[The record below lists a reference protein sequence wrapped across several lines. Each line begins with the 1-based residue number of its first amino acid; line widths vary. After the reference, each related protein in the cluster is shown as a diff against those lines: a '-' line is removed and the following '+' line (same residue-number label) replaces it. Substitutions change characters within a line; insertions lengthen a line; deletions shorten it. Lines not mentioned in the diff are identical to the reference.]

1 MRSLGI
7 VGILLI
13 LVQTGDHPAIEVGE
27 DRLLSVD
34 GPERPLAESHLSADP
49 NNANHLLVGVIQ
61 FDSPDGNNR
70 TCVAWASFDGGQ
82 HWIRRALPVQG
93 GGDPW
98 GVILPDGSAIMV
110 VLGYV
115 KGREDNA
122 FLLRSP
128 DGGRTWP
135 ETTLGLG
142 SHHDHPMV
150 IARGN
155 KVYVASGGGVH
166 NSSNQHRDSV
176 SVAHSGD
183 GGRTF
188 GPPTEVIA
196 SNLGYQAEGPV
207 VLSDGMF
214 VVGFTIT
221 AANMGTNGFSD
232 LDHGWFG
239 PAMKGELSPSRF
251 SSRNRAS
258 HVADGPRWRWMARIA
273 FSGCASPTSST
284 GCSFNVRMTEAS
296 RGQNPCA

>member
-13 LVQTGDHPAIEVGE
+13 LVQTGDRPAIEVGE

-34 GPERPLAESHLSADP
+34 GPERPLVESHLSADP

-82 HWIRRALPVQG
+82 HWIRRALPVQC

-188 GPPTEVIA
+188 GPPTRSE
-196 SNLGYQAEGPV
+196 ERR
-207 VLSDGMF
+207 
-214 VVGFTIT
+214 VGKECR
-221 AANMGTNGFSD
+221 SR
-232 LDHGWFG
+232 W
-239 PAMKGELSPSRF
+239 SPY
-251 SSRNRAS
+251 
-258 HVADGPRWRWMARIA
+258 H
-273 FSGCASPTSST
+273 
-284 GCSFNVRMTEAS
+284 
-296 RGQNPCA
+296 